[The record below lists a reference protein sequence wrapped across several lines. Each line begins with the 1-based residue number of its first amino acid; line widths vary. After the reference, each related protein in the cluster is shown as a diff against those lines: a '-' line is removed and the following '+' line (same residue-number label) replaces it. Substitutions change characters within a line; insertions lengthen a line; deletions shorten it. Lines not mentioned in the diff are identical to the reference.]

1 MSQPPSREYLI
12 DSLSHDG
19 RGVSRAKGKVCF
31 IAGALPGESVK
42 AHITQQKSSHDQA
55 VAVSIS
61 NPSAQRVI
69 PPCPHIDSCGGC
81 QLQHLSHEGQLA
93 YKQAS
98 VIDLVKRLAKMEPQ
112 RILPP
117 IASQP
122 YHYRR
127 RARLSVYTPNK
138 GRPVVGFRE
147 ANGHKIVAIDHCMV
161 LAPALADLPK
171 ACQDLVARFTN
182 PKIIGHIELA
192 LVEQP
197 TGTVPL
203 VHLRTTE
210 YPTAEDFTWM
220 AQWREHQ
227 GCRMSIEY
235 GDKGYE
241 TLQSSDQVIS
251 LADGALKMHYRG
263 GDFMQA
269 NAAVNEAIVRQVV
282 NWMSEVDGE
291 ILDAFCGLGNFSLA
305 LAKAGH
311 SVTGVE
317 ADLAMVER
325 AEANASMAGL
335 QASFLCRDL
344 FGDNKQL
351 ARRQFAAAVLD
362 PPRDGS
368 HALLGELVKKK
379 IGRLVYVS
387 CNPAT
392 MARDA
397 ALLQSAG
404 YQLAELGIADMFPQT
419 GHIEALAL
427 FINSGKKK

>member
-19 RGVSRAKGKVCF
+19 RGVARAKGKVCF

-55 VAVSIS
+55 VAVSIA
-61 NPSAQRVI
+61 NPSEQRVA
-69 PPCPHIDSCGGC
+69 PPCPHIESCGGC

-98 VIDLVKRLAKMEPQ
+98 VIDLVKRLANMAP
-112 RILPP
+112 ISVLPP

-147 ANGHKIVAIDHCMV
+147 ANGHKIIPIDRCMV
-161 LAPALADLPK
+161 LVPALADLPN

-182 PKIIGHIELA
+182 PKIIGHIELS
-192 LVEQP
+192 LVEQSN
-197 TGTVPL
+197 GSVPL

-210 YPTAEDFTWM
+210 YPTADDFAWM
-220 AQWREHQ
+220 AQWREQ
-227 GCRMSIEY
+227 QDCRLSIEY

-241 TLQSSDQVIS
+241 TLQPGDQVIS

-269 NAAVNEAIVRQVV
+269 NEAVNEAIVRQVV
-282 NWMSEVDGE
+282 KWMGDVDGD

-311 SVTGVE
+311 NVTGVE
-317 ADLAMVER
+317 ADIAMVER
-325 AEANASMAGL
+325 AEANASMANL
-335 QASFLCRDL
+335 QATFLCRDL

-362 PPRDGS
+362 PPRDGAN
-368 HALLGELVKKK
+368 ALIGELVKKK
-379 IGRLVYVS
+379 INKLVYVS

-397 ALLQSAG
+397 AILQSAG
-404 YQLAELGIADMFPQT
+404 YHLAELGIADMFPQT

-427 FINSGKKK
+427 FIYSGKKK